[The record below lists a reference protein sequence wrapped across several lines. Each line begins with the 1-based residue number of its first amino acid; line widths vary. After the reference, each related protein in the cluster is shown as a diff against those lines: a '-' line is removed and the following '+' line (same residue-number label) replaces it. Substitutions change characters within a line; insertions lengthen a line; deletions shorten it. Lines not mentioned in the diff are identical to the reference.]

1 MSDDYWLAMP
11 CDYCGAAS
19 GEPCKTASGGK
30 ASTHGG
36 RTAVQ
41 SAAWMEGFR
50 EGQRDAEE

>member
-1 MSDDYWLAMP
+1 MSDSYWLAIP
-11 CDYCGAAS
+11 CDYCGAES
-19 GEPCKTASGGK
+19 GERCKTASGGR

-41 SAAWMEGFR
+41 SAAWMDGFR